1 MEEMFCIIFTL
12 KDVLF
17 SRFWLSRVIKTK
29 YYDKLKKKKTHHDTV
44 EIVAIIFKHLLFSIY
59 LAKILFVK
67 RKKPKKKL
75 K

>member
-1 MEEMFCIIFTL
+1 MFYFQGFGCPGLL
-12 KDVLF
+12 KQ
-17 SRFWLSRVIKTK
+17 SIMINS
-29 YYDKLKKKKTHHDTV
+29 KKKKTHHDTV